1 MTTAVEDAGET
12 SRSSNQSIAR
22 ASRLLRCF
30 VDSPGGLTLT
40 ELSRRTGLHPSTA
53 HRMMN
58 ALVDGGLVAKGDRDR
73 YRPGIALLALGA
85 SASVAMGIDAAL
97 PFLETL
103 TERTGES
110 ASLAVKDTDCAVVM
124 LETQSSQRLIARHGT
139 GARLSLQDS
148 AHGQIL
154 LAYADDPAAE
164 IRTLPR
170 PIVRGREY
178 TDADALLEEIL
189 GVRQRGYSLI
199 SDGDQAGTVGTDPSD
214 ERRPCGTGTR
224 DNRNQPSAHGPVDR
238 PRDRG
243 RHRRRGPVARCA
255 PLTLRDFVRDP
266 PTRRRRDPRALS
278 RARWRHRVLRRT
290 RRLADAHRR
299 GGRHPRR
306 DGPPVVEPRE
316 TTPQRNA
323 MPKRSWCSAVSPS
336 AICSTPTPTR

>member
-1 MTTAVEDAGET
+1 VTTAVEDAGEN

-124 LETQSSQRLIARHGT
+124 LETQSSQRLIARHGA

-189 GVRQRGYSLI
+189 GVRRRGYSLI
-199 SDGDQAGTVGTDPSD
+199 SDGDQAALSVPIPAMND
-214 ERRPCGTGTR
+214 
-224 DNRNQPSAHGPVDR
+224 GPVVR
-238 PRDRG
+238 SLG
-243 RHRRRGPVARCA
+243 VTA
-255 PLTLRDFVRDP
+255 P
-266 PTRRRRDPRALS
+266 S
-278 RARWRHRVLRRT
+278 
-290 RRLADAHRR
+290 RRLTGRSIDRAVAAATDVAGLLR
-299 GGRHPRR
+299 GVR
-306 DGPPVVEPRE
+306 
-316 TTPQRNA
+316 T
-323 MPKRSWCSAVSPS
+323 
-336 AICSTPTPTR
+336 